1 MMKSFIL
8 LLFCSLAVLTHAQKP
23 IKRISVT
30 GRIHDSNNLPLAGAT
45 IKSMLTKQGAV
56 SDSEGNFVINTSN
69 IDTLV
74 IAYVGFVSKTVPVSG
89 RNLIDISL
97 VKNTNSDLN
106 DVVVIGYGSVQKKNL
121 TTSVASVDAIQL
133 TEQSSTTNII
143 QGLQGKVAGVSI
155 FQNSGKPGGSPT
167 IRIRGTGSINAS
179 NDPLYVIDGIV
190 GADPNTIDPNIVA
203 SVDVLKDAAASAIYG
218 ARGANGVVIITTKA
232 GANGSSVVNFNH
244 TSSISS
250 LEGELKLLNADEA
263 LEMIKRQ
270 YAYSGKLPPNLDP
283 ANDFSRKSALFNAD
297 GSPKYNTDWQKEAT
311 RSAYST
317 NNSLSFSGGS
327 QKLSVLANVSY
338 KNQQGIMLNSYQK
351 QINGYLNIGWGV
363 KPWLHLQANI
373 NGGAYEGN
381 NVELNTLGL
390 NAIRETYEF
399 LPFLPV
405 KYEDGT
411 YSRKGDFPGAENSEN
426 PVKLLNEIKDIQGNI
441 YAQSSF
447 IATVHFS
454 KKLDFTTS
462 WGGQYAGPY
471 ENYYAGKTVFGVSE
485 TQNGVAQR
493 TNGTNAGWTNEEY
506 FTYNTDFGKHHLNL
520 VAGASWYYNVSS
532 STKAGSEN
540 FFDDYFTYNS
550 LQTGTVLE
558 QPNSSKFEY
567 QLNSYYLRPTYNFD
581 NRYIISGS
589 LRADGSSRFGKNN
602 KYGTFYSISG
612 AWRLSNEN
620 FFRSALNVVN
630 DLKLRASYGVV
641 GNSEIGN
648 YATLNQLSSQ
658 VAVFNGAAASAVV
671 LTNLGNNDLKWER
684 QNQFDIGIDG
694 SFLRNRINFTGD
706 FYSKRTTDLLYL
718 KQLPATTG
726 YQSTWDNIGSI
737 RNRGVELAITTKNI
751 ISKDFDWTTTLN
763 YSMNRSKVLDI
774 HGDILGEWAG
784 RIEQGRGLDEFYGYT
799 RIGTWGSNEVKEAAK
814 YGRKPGD
821 VKYLDR
827 NNDGAINGDDQGY
840 LGHKLPRFEA
850 NFTSSLRYKQF
861 TLFVDV
867 QTMQGN
873 KIMDFSRF
881 ITEGDNPNVNTYRSI
896 LNAWTPDHQ
905 NTILGALRTT
915 AEQNS
920 AMGIDNFTIQSGSFV
935 RIRNIGLNYEFPDK
949 LIQHWKLQKLSVGI
963 QAENY
968 FLFTDYTG
976 YDPEISSFGGGLNQG
991 VDVYGYPK
999 PKIIALNVN
1008 LTF

>member
-1 MMKSFIL
+1 MMKSFL
-8 LLFCSLAVLTHAQKP
+8 LVLFCSFAMLTQAQQP
-23 IKRISVT
+23 TGKRSISGIV
-30 GRIHDSNNLPLAGAT
+30 HDANNLPLVGAT
-45 IKSMLTKQGAV
+45 IKSTRTNQGVV
-56 SDSEGNFVINTSN
+56 SDDSGKFIITALSN
-69 IDTLV
+69 DTLV
-74 IAYVGFVSKTVPVSG
+74 VDYVGYTTQRVPVLDKTIL
-89 RNLIDISL
+89 NITLI
-97 VKNTNSDLN
+97 KNNIGDLN
-106 DVVVIGYGSVQKKNL
+106 DVVVIGYGSVEKKNL
-121 TTSVASVDAIQL
+121 TTAVASVDAKKL

-218 ARGANGVVIITTKA
+218 ARGANGVVIITTKE
-232 GANGSSVVNFNH
+232 GSKGSSVISFNH

-250 LEGELKLLNADEA
+250 LERELKLLDANGA

-270 YAYSGKLPPNLDP
+270 YAYSDKLPPNLDP
-283 ANDFSRKSALFNAD
+283 DNDFARKSELFNAD

-317 NNSLSFSGGS
+317 NNSLSFSGGN
-327 QKLSVLANVSY
+327 QKMSVLANVSY

-351 QINGYLNIGWGV
+351 QINGYLNIGWDV

-405 KYEDGT
+405 TYADGT
-411 YSRKGDFPGAENSEN
+411 YSRKGDYPGAENSEN
-426 PVKLLNEIKDIQGNI
+426 PVKLLNDIKDIQGNI

-454 KKLDFTTS
+454 NKLDFTTS

-506 FTYNTDFGKHHLNL
+506 FTYNTDFGKNQLNV

-558 QPNSSKFEY
+558 QPNSSKIEY
-567 QLNSYYLRPTYNFD
+567 QLNSYYLRPTYNYD

-602 KYGTFYSISG
+602 KYGTFYSLSG
-612 AWRLSNEN
+612 AWRLSNEA
-620 FFRSALNVVN
+620 FFKPALNAVN
-630 DLKLRASYGVV
+630 DLKLRVSYGVV

-658 VAVFNGAAASAVV
+658 VAVFNGSAAAGVI

-684 QNQFDIGIDG
+684 QNQFDVGIDG
-694 SFLRNRINFTGD
+694 SFLHNRISFTGD
-706 FYSKRTTDLLYL
+706 YYSKKTTDLLYL

-737 RNRGVELAITTKNI
+737 RNRGIELAITTKNI
-751 ISKDFDWTTTLN
+751 VSDNFDWTTTLN

-774 HGDILGEWAG
+774 HGDILSEWAG
-784 RIEQGRGLDEFYGYT
+784 RIEEGRSLDEFYGYT
-799 RIGTWGSNEVKEAAK
+799 RIGTWGSNEQQEAAK

-827 NNDGAINGDDQGY
+827 NNDGAINADDQLY
-840 LGHKLPRFEA
+840 LGHKLPRYEA
-850 NFTSSLRYKQF
+850 NFTSTLRYKQF
-861 TLFVDV
+861 SLFVDV

-881 ITEGDNPNVNTYRSI
+881 ITEGDNPNVNTYTSI

-905 NTILGALRTT
+905 NTRLGALRTT
-915 AEQNS
+915 VEQNS
-920 AMGIDNFTIQSGSFV
+920 AMGIDNFTIQDGSFV
-935 RIRNIGLNYEFPDK
+935 RIRNIGLNYSFPEK
-949 LIQHWKLQKLSVGI
+949 LLQQWKLQKLSVGI

-968 FLFTDYTG
+968 FLFTKYTG

-999 PKIIALNVN
+999 PKIIALNLN

>member
-1 MMKSFIL
+1 M
-8 LLFCSLAVLTHAQKP
+8 LTQAQQP
-23 IKRISVT
+23 TGKRSISGIV
-30 GRIHDSNNLPLAGAT
+30 HDANNLPLVGAT
-45 IKSMLTKQGAV
+45 IKSTRTNQGVV
-56 SDSEGNFVINTSN
+56 SDDSGKFIITALSN
-69 IDTLV
+69 DTLV
-74 IAYVGFVSKTVPVSG
+74 VDYVGYTTQRVPVLDKTIL
-89 RNLIDISL
+89 NITLI
-97 VKNTNSDLN
+97 KNNIGDLN
-106 DVVVIGYGSVQKKNL
+106 DVVVIGYGSVEKKNL
-121 TTSVASVDAIQL
+121 TTAVASVDAKKL

-218 ARGANGVVIITTKA
+218 ARGANGVVIITTKE
-232 GANGSSVVNFNH
+232 GSKGSSVISFNH

-250 LEGELKLLNADEA
+250 LERELKLLDANGA

-270 YAYSGKLPPNLDP
+270 YAYSDKLPPNLDP
-283 ANDFSRKSALFNAD
+283 DNDFARKSELFNAD

-317 NNSLSFSGGS
+317 NNSLSFSGGN
-327 QKLSVLANVSY
+327 QKMSVLANVSY

-351 QINGYLNIGWGV
+351 QINGYLNIGWDV

-405 KYEDGT
+405 TYADGT
-411 YSRKGDFPGAENSEN
+411 YSRKGDYPGAENSEN
-426 PVKLLNEIKDIQGNI
+426 PVKLLNDIKDIQGNI

-454 KKLDFTTS
+454 NKLDFTTS

-506 FTYNTDFGKHHLNL
+506 FTYNTDFGKNQLNV

-558 QPNSSKFEY
+558 QPNSSKIEY
-567 QLNSYYLRPTYNFD
+567 QLNSYYLRPTYNYD

-602 KYGTFYSISG
+602 KYGTFYSLSG
-612 AWRLSNEN
+612 AWRLSNEA
-620 FFRSALNVVN
+620 FFKPALNAVN
-630 DLKLRASYGVV
+630 DLKLRVSYGVV

-658 VAVFNGAAASAVV
+658 VAVFNGSAAAGVI

-684 QNQFDIGIDG
+684 QNQFDVGIDG
-694 SFLRNRINFTGD
+694 SFLHNRISFTGD
-706 FYSKRTTDLLYL
+706 YYSKKTTDLLYL

-737 RNRGVELAITTKNI
+737 RNRGIELAITTKNI
-751 ISKDFDWTTTLN
+751 VSDNFDWTTTLN

-774 HGDILGEWAG
+774 HGDILSEWAG
-784 RIEQGRGLDEFYGYT
+784 RIEEGRSLDEFYGYT
-799 RIGTWGSNEVKEAAK
+799 RIGTWGSNEQQEAAK

-827 NNDGAINGDDQGY
+827 NNDGAINADDQLY
-840 LGHKLPRFEA
+840 LGHKLPRYEA
-850 NFTSSLRYKQF
+850 NFTSTLRYKQF
-861 TLFVDV
+861 SLFVDV

-881 ITEGDNPNVNTYRSI
+881 ITEGDNPNVNTYTSI

-905 NTILGALRTT
+905 NTRLGALRTT
-915 AEQNS
+915 VEQNS
-920 AMGIDNFTIQSGSFV
+920 AMGIDNFTIQDGSFV
-935 RIRNIGLNYEFPDK
+935 RIRNIGLNYSFPEK
-949 LIQHWKLQKLSVGI
+949 LLQQWKLQKLSVGI

-968 FLFTDYTG
+968 FLFTKYTG

-999 PKIIALNVN
+999 PKIIALNLN

>member
-1 MMKSFIL
+1 MMKSFL
-8 LLFCSLAVLTHAQKP
+8 LVLFCSFAMLTQAQQP
-23 IKRISVT
+23 TGKRSISGIV
-30 GRIHDSNNLPLAGAT
+30 HDANNLPLVGAT
-45 IKSMLTKQGAV
+45 IKSTRTNQGVV
-56 SDSEGNFVINTSN
+56 SDDSGKFIITALSN
-69 IDTLV
+69 DTLV
-74 IAYVGFVSKTVPVSG
+74 VDYVGYTTQRVPVLDKTIL
-89 RNLIDISL
+89 NITLI
-97 VKNTNSDLN
+97 KNNIGDLN
-106 DVVVIGYGSVQKKNL
+106 DVVVIGYGSVEKKNL
-121 TTSVASVDAIQL
+121 TTAVASVDAKKL

-218 ARGANGVVIITTKA
+218 ARGANGVVIITTKE
-232 GANGSSVVNFNH
+232 GSKGSSVISFNH

-250 LEGELKLLNADEA
+250 LERELKLLDANGA

-270 YAYSGKLPPNLDP
+270 YAYSDKLPPNLDP
-283 ANDFSRKSALFNAD
+283 DNDFARKSELFNAD

-317 NNSLSFSGGS
+317 NNSLSFSGGN
-327 QKLSVLANVSY
+327 QKMSVLANVSY

-351 QINGYLNIGWGV
+351 QINGYLNIGWDV

-405 KYEDGT
+405 TYADGT
-411 YSRKGDFPGAENSEN
+411 YSRKGDYPGAENSEN
-426 PVKLLNEIKDIQGNI
+426 PVKLLNDIKDIQGNI

-454 KKLDFTTS
+454 NKLDFTTS

-506 FTYNTDFGKHHLNL
+506 FTYNTDFGKNQLNV

-558 QPNSSKFEY
+558 QPNSSKIEY
-567 QLNSYYLRPTYNFD
+567 QLNSYYLRPTYNYD

-602 KYGTFYSISG
+602 KYGTFYSLSG
-612 AWRLSNEN
+612 AWRLSNEA
-620 FFRSALNVVN
+620 FFKPALNAVN
-630 DLKLRASYGVV
+630 DLKLRVSYGVV

-658 VAVFNGAAASAVV
+658 VAVFNGSAAAGVI

-684 QNQFDIGIDG
+684 QNQFDVGIDG
-694 SFLRNRINFTGD
+694 SFLHNRISFTGD
-706 FYSKRTTDLLYL
+706 YYSKKTTDLLYL

-726 YQSTWDNIGSI
+726 YQST
-737 RNRGVELAITTKNI
+737 
-751 ISKDFDWTTTLN
+751 
-763 YSMNRSKVLDI
+763 
-774 HGDILGEWAG
+774 
-784 RIEQGRGLDEFYGYT
+784 
-799 RIGTWGSNEVKEAAK
+799 
-814 YGRKPGD
+814 
-821 VKYLDR
+821 
-827 NNDGAINGDDQGY
+827 
-840 LGHKLPRFEA
+840 
-850 NFTSSLRYKQF
+850 
-861 TLFVDV
+861 
-867 QTMQGN
+867 
-873 KIMDFSRF
+873 
-881 ITEGDNPNVNTYRSI
+881 
-896 LNAWTPDHQ
+896 
-905 NTILGALRTT
+905 
-915 AEQNS
+915 
-920 AMGIDNFTIQSGSFV
+920 
-935 RIRNIGLNYEFPDK
+935 
-949 LIQHWKLQKLSVGI
+949 
-963 QAENY
+963 
-968 FLFTDYTG
+968 
-976 YDPEISSFGGGLNQG
+976 
-991 VDVYGYPK
+991 
-999 PKIIALNVN
+999 
-1008 LTF
+1008 

>member
-1 MMKSFIL
+1 M
-8 LLFCSLAVLTHAQKP
+8 LTQAQQP
-23 IKRISVT
+23 TGKRSISGIV
-30 GRIHDSNNLPLAGAT
+30 HDANNLPLVGAT
-45 IKSMLTKQGAV
+45 IKSTRTNQGVV
-56 SDSEGNFVINTSN
+56 SDDSGKFIITALSN
-69 IDTLV
+69 DTLV
-74 IAYVGFVSKTVPVSG
+74 VDYVGYTTQRVPVLDKTIL
-89 RNLIDISL
+89 NITLI
-97 VKNTNSDLN
+97 KNNIGDLN
-106 DVVVIGYGSVQKKNL
+106 DVVVIGYGSVEKKNL
-121 TTSVASVDAIQL
+121 TTAVASVDAKKL

-218 ARGANGVVIITTKA
+218 ARGANGVVIITTKE
-232 GANGSSVVNFNH
+232 GSKGSSVISFNH

-250 LEGELKLLNADEA
+250 LERELKLLDANGA

-270 YAYSGKLPPNLDP
+270 YAYSDKLPPNLDP
-283 ANDFSRKSALFNAD
+283 DNDFARKSELFNAD

-317 NNSLSFSGGS
+317 NNSLSFSGGN
-327 QKLSVLANVSY
+327 QKMSVLANVSY

-351 QINGYLNIGWGV
+351 QINGYLNIGWDV

-405 KYEDGT
+405 TYADGT
-411 YSRKGDFPGAENSEN
+411 YSRKGDYPGAENSEN
-426 PVKLLNEIKDIQGNI
+426 PVKLLNDIKDIQGNI

-454 KKLDFTTS
+454 NKLDFTTS

-506 FTYNTDFGKHHLNL
+506 FTYNTDFGKHHLNV

-558 QPNSSKFEY
+558 QPNSSKIEY
-567 QLNSYYLRPTYNFD
+567 QLNSYYLRPTYNYD

-602 KYGTFYSISG
+602 KYGTFYSLSG
-612 AWRLSNEN
+612 AWRLSNEA
-620 FFRSALNVVN
+620 FFKPALNAVN
-630 DLKLRASYGVV
+630 DLKLRVSYGVV

-658 VAVFNGAAASAVV
+658 VAVFNGSAAAGVI

-684 QNQFDIGIDG
+684 QNQFDVGIDA
-694 SFLRNRINFTGD
+694 SFLHNRISITGD
-706 FYSKRTTDLLYL
+706 YYSKKTTDLLYL

-737 RNRGVELAITTKNI
+737 RNRGIELAITTKNI
-751 ISKDFDWTTTLN
+751 VSDNIDWTTTLN

-774 HGDILGEWAG
+774 HGDILSEWAG
-784 RIEQGRGLDEFYGYT
+784 RIEEGRSLDEFYGYT
-799 RIGTWGSNEVKEAAK
+799 RIGTWGSNEQQEAAK

-827 NNDGAINGDDQGY
+827 NNDGAINADDQLY
-840 LGHKLPRFEA
+840 LGHKLPRYEA
-850 NFTSSLRYKQF
+850 NFTSTLRYKQF
-861 TLFVDV
+861 SLFVDV

-881 ITEGDNPNVNTYRSI
+881 ITEGDNPNVNTYTSI

-920 AMGIDNFTIQSGSFV
+920 AMGIDNFTIQDGSFV
-935 RIRNIGLNYEFPDK
+935 RIRNIGLNYSFPEK
-949 LIQHWKLQKLSVGI
+949 LLQQWKLQKLSVGI

-968 FLFTDYTG
+968 FLFTKYTG

-999 PKIIALNVN
+999 PKIIALNLN

>member
-1 MMKSFIL
+1 MMKSFL
-8 LLFCSLAVLTHAQKP
+8 LVLFCSFAMLTQAQQP
-23 IKRISVT
+23 TGKRSISGIV
-30 GRIHDSNNLPLAGAT
+30 HDANNLPLVGAT
-45 IKSMLTKQGAV
+45 IKSTRTNQGVV
-56 SDSEGNFVINTSN
+56 SDDSGKFIITALSN
-69 IDTLV
+69 DTLV
-74 IAYVGFVSKTVPVSG
+74 VDYVGYTTQSVPVLDKTIL
-89 RNLIDISL
+89 NITLI
-97 VKNTNSDLN
+97 KNNIGDLN
-106 DVVVIGYGSVQKKNL
+106 DVVVIGYGSVEKKNL
-121 TTSVASVDAIQL
+121 TTAVASVDAKKL

-218 ARGANGVVIITTKA
+218 ARGANGVVIITTKE
-232 GANGSSVVNFNH
+232 GSKGSSVISFNH

-250 LEGELKLLNADEA
+250 LERELKLLDANGA

-270 YAYSGKLPPNLDP
+270 YAYSDKLPPNLDP
-283 ANDFSRKSALFNAD
+283 DNDFARKSELFNAD

-317 NNSLSFSGGS
+317 NNSLSFSGGN
-327 QKLSVLANVSY
+327 QKMSVLANVSY

-351 QINGYLNIGWGV
+351 QINGYLNIGWDV

-405 KYEDGT
+405 TYADGT
-411 YSRKGDFPGAENSEN
+411 YSRKGDYPGAENSEN
-426 PVKLLNEIKDIQGNI
+426 PVKLLNDIKDIQGNI

-454 KKLDFTTS
+454 NKLDFTTS

-506 FTYNTDFGKHHLNL
+506 FTYNTDFGKNQLNV
-520 VAGASWYYNVSS
+520 VAGASWYYYVSS

-558 QPNSSKFEY
+558 QPNSSKIEY
-567 QLNSYYLRPTYNFD
+567 QLNSYYLRPTYNYD

-602 KYGTFYSISG
+602 KYGTFYSLSG
-612 AWRLSNEN
+612 AWRLSNEA
-620 FFRSALNVVN
+620 FFKPALNAVN
-630 DLKLRASYGVV
+630 DLKLRVSYGVV

-658 VAVFNGAAASAVV
+658 VAVFNGSAAAGVI

-684 QNQFDIGIDG
+684 QNQFDVGIDG
-694 SFLRNRINFTGD
+694 SFLHNRISFTGD
-706 FYSKRTTDLLYL
+706 YYSKKTTDLLYL

-737 RNRGVELAITTKNI
+737 RNMGIELAITTKNI
-751 ISKDFDWTTTLN
+751 VSDNIDWTTTLN

-774 HGDILGEWAG
+774 HGDILSEWAG
-784 RIEQGRGLDEFYGYT
+784 RIEEGRSLDEFYGYT
-799 RIGTWGSNEVKEAAK
+799 RIGTWGSNEQQEAAK

-827 NNDGAINGDDQGY
+827 NNDGAINADDQRY
-840 LGHKLPRFEA
+840 LGHKLPRYEA
-850 NFTSSLRYKQF
+850 NFTSTLRYKQF
-861 TLFVDV
+861 SLFVDV

-881 ITEGDNPNVNTYRSI
+881 ITEGDNPNVNTYTSI

-920 AMGIDNFTIQSGSFV
+920 AMGIDNFTIQDGSFV
-935 RIRNIGLNYEFPDK
+935 RIRNIGLNYSFPEK
-949 LIQHWKLQKLSVGI
+949 LLQQWKLQKLSVGI

-968 FLFTDYTG
+968 FLFTKYTG

-999 PKIIALNVN
+999 PKIIALNLN

>member
-297 GSPKYNTDWQKEAT
+297 GSPKYNIDWQKEAT

-799 RIGTWGSNEVKEAAK
+799 RIGTWGSNEVEEAAK